1 MSKTVKPVTL
11 TDKDNGKV
19 YTLEFSRDSVRFAE
33 KNGFDLD
40 NLKPLTGVEDLFY
53 YSFRMHH
60 KFISREE
67 AMKILYEKL
76 GGLPDGL
83 VDRLLELYT
92 VPFNALSSGDEGG
105 EKNSTMV
112 VEL

>member
-1 MSKTVKPVTL
+1 MSKTVKPITL
-11 TDKDNGKV
+11 TDTVNNKV
-19 YTLEFSRDSVRFAE
+19 YTLEFSRESIRYAE
-33 KNGFDLD
+33 RQGFDLN
-40 NLKPLTGVEDLFY
+40 NLKPLTGIEDLFY

-60 KFISREE
+60 KFISRDE

-76 GGLPDGL
+76 GGVPEGL

-92 VPFNALSSGDEGG
+92 VPFNTLSADESGET
-105 EKNSTMV
+105 KNSTMV